1 MPDYLV
7 TWEMNITADS
17 PLEAAQRA
25 WHYMRTPDSTANV
38 FDVTGEDGRTVRVD
52 LERGIMT
59 PREARACVEAFH
71 NDPDKLDDRTAF
83 LHGWEACLNY
93 LSTTQKEQHHEHE
106 ET

>member
-7 TWEMNITADS
+7 VWEMNITADS

-52 LERGIMT
+52 LEG
-59 PREARACVEAFH
+59 E
-71 NDPDKLDDRTAF
+71 
-83 LHGWEACLNY
+83 
-93 LSTTQKEQHHEHE
+93 
-106 ET
+106 